1 MNTKNNQRTRLSK
14 LLFKNALM
22 DLLKEKGSVA
32 KISVRELCDR
42 AELNRSTFYAHYN
55 EPNDLLMEI
64 ETELL
69 DATEEHLKKIGEE
82 NDAGAHKYILSFLKY
97 IKQNDK
103 QFRTLLIDSADPEFR
118 SRFMQQSIIQF
129 VENLRIELPKEL
141 EQYIFSYILNGSTG
155 IIIQWIRSDY
165 AVNENEIVNLLFLI
179 NQSALVNLNLTPKL
193 TATRLENNKK
203 MSQDF
208 IQNRIKNQFKKSKR

>member
-42 AELNRSTFYAHYN
+42 AELNRSTFYAHYQ
-55 EPNDLLMEI
+55 EPNDLLIEI

-69 DATEEHLKKIGEE
+69 DATEEHLKKIGAE
-82 NDAGAHKYILSFLKY
+82 NDIGAHKYILSFLQY
-97 IKQNDK
+97 IRQNDK
-103 QFRTLLIDSADPEFR
+103 PFRALLIDSTDPEFR

-129 VENLRIELPKEL
+129 VENLRIVLPKEL

-165 AVNENEIVNLLFLI
+165 AADENEIVSLLFSI
-179 NQSALVNLNLTPKL
+179 NNSALVNLNLET
-193 TATRLENNKK
+193 
-203 MSQDF
+203 D
-208 IQNRIKNQFKKSKR
+208 I

>member
-82 NDAGAHKYILSFLKY
+82 NDAGAHKYILSFLQY

-129 VENLRIELPKEL
+129 VENLRIEFPKEL
-141 EQYIFSYILNGSTG
+141 EQYILSYILNGSTG

-203 MSQDF
+203 
-208 IQNRIKNQFKKSKR
+208 

>member
-14 LLFKNALM
+14 MLFKNALM

-42 AELNRSTFYAHYN
+42 AELNRSTFYAHYQ
-55 EPNDLLMEI
+55 EPNDLLIEI

-69 DATEEHLKKIGEE
+69 DATEEHLKKIGAE
-82 NDAGAHKYILSFLKY
+82 NDIGAHKYILSFLQY
-97 IKQNDK
+97 IRQNDK
-103 QFRTLLIDSADPEFR
+103 PFRALLIDSTDPEFR

-129 VENLRIELPKEL
+129 VDNLRIELPKEL

-165 AVNENEIVNLLFLI
+165 AADENDIVNLLFSI
-179 NQSALVNLNLTPKL
+179 NHSALVNLNLKTV
-193 TATRLENNKK
+193 
-203 MSQDF
+203 
-208 IQNRIKNQFKKSKR
+208 I

>member
-22 DLLKEKGSVA
+22 DLLKEKGSINKV
-32 KISVRELCDR
+32 SVRELCDR

-55 EPNDLLMEI
+55 EPNDLLIEI

-69 DATEEHLKKIGEE
+69 DATEEHLKKIGAE
-82 NDAGAHKYILSFLKY
+82 NDIGAHKYILSFLQY
-97 IKQNDK
+97 IRQNDK
-103 QFRTLLIDSADPEFR
+103 PFRALLIDSTDPEFR

-129 VENLRIELPKEL
+129 VENLRIVLPKEL

-165 AVNENEIVNLLFLI
+165 AADENEIVSLLFSI
-179 NQSALVNLNLTPKL
+179 NHSALVNLNLET
-193 TATRLENNKK
+193 
-203 MSQDF
+203 D
-208 IQNRIKNQFKKSKR
+208 I

>member
-82 NDAGAHKYILSFLKY
+82 NDAGAHKYILSFLQY

-193 TATRLENNKK
+193 TATLLENNNK
-203 MSQDF
+203 
-208 IQNRIKNQFKKSKR
+208 

>member
-22 DLLKEKGSVA
+22 DLLKEKGLVA

-55 EPNDLLMEI
+55 EPKDLLYEI

-69 DATEEHLKKIGEE
+69 NATEEHLKKIGEE
-82 NDAGAHKYILSFLKY
+82 NDAGAHKYILSFLQY
-97 IKQNDK
+97 IRQNDK
-103 QFRTLLIDSADPEFR
+103 QFRTLLIDTADPDFR

-129 VENLRIELPKEL
+129 VNNLRIELPKEL

-165 AVNENEIVNLLFLI
+165 AVNENEIVNLLFSI

-203 MSQDF
+203 
-208 IQNRIKNQFKKSKR
+208 

>member
-82 NDAGAHKYILSFLKY
+82 NDAGAHKYILSFLQY

-129 VENLRIELPKEL
+129 VENLRIELSKEL

-165 AVNENEIVNLLFLI
+165 AVNESEIVNLLFSI
-179 NQSALVNLNLTPKL
+179 NQSALVNFNLTPKL

-203 MSQDF
+203 
-208 IQNRIKNQFKKSKR
+208 

>member
-1 MNTKNNQRTRLSK
+1 MNTRNNQRTRLSK

-55 EPNDLLMEI
+55 EPKDLLYEI

-82 NDAGAHKYILSFLKY
+82 NDAGAHKYILSFLQY
-97 IKQNDK
+97 IRQNDK

-129 VENLRIELPKEL
+129 VNNLRIELPKEL

-165 AVNENEIVNLLFLI
+165 AVNENEIVNLLFSI

-193 TATRLENNKK
+193 GYTIRK
-203 MSQDF
+203 Q
-208 IQNRIKNQFKKSKR
+208 

>member
-42 AELNRSTFYAHYN
+42 AELNRSTFYAHYQ
-55 EPNDLLMEI
+55 EPNDLLIEI

-69 DATEEHLKKIGEE
+69 DATEEHLKKIGAE
-82 NDAGAHKYILSFLKY
+82 NEIGAHKYILSFLQY
-97 IKQNDK
+97 IRQNDK
-103 QFRTLLIDSADPEFR
+103 PFRALLIDSTDPEFR
-118 SRFMQQSIIQF
+118 SRFMQQTIIQF
-129 VENLRIELPKEL
+129 VENLRIVLPKEL

-165 AVNENEIVNLLFLI
+165 AADENEIVNLLFSI
-179 NQSALVNLNLTPKL
+179 NNSALVNLNLKT
-193 TATRLENNKK
+193 
-203 MSQDF
+203 D
-208 IQNRIKNQFKKSKR
+208 I

>member
-14 LLFKNALM
+14 MLFKNALM
-22 DLLKEKGSVA
+22 DLLKEKGSINKV
-32 KISVRELCDR
+32 SVRELCDR

-55 EPNDLLMEI
+55 EPNDLLIEI

-69 DATEEHLKKIGEE
+69 DATEEHLKKIGAE
-82 NDAGAHKYILSFLKY
+82 NDIGAHKYILSFLQY
-97 IKQNDK
+97 IRQNDK
-103 QFRTLLIDSADPEFR
+103 PFRALLIDSTDPEFR

-129 VENLRIELPKEL
+129 VENLRIVLPKEL

-165 AVNENEIVNLLFLI
+165 AADENEIVNLLFSI
-179 NQSALVNLNLTPKL
+179 NNSALVNLNLKT
-193 TATRLENNKK
+193 
-203 MSQDF
+203 D
-208 IQNRIKNQFKKSKR
+208 I

>member
-42 AELNRSTFYAHYN
+42 AELNRSTFYAHYQDIYHLSDN

-82 NDAGAHKYILSFLKY
+82 NDAGAHKYILSFLQY

-179 NQSALVNLNLTPKL
+179 NQSALVNFNLTPKL

-203 MSQDF
+203 
-208 IQNRIKNQFKKSKR
+208 

>member
-14 LLFKNALM
+14 MLFKNALM
-22 DLLKEKGSVA
+22 DLLKEKGSINKV
-32 KISVRELCDR
+32 SVRELCDR
-42 AELNRSTFYAHYN
+42 AELNRSTFYAHYQ
-55 EPNDLLMEI
+55 EPNDLLIEI

-69 DATEEHLKKIGEE
+69 DATEEHLKKIGAE
-82 NDAGAHKYILSFLKY
+82 NEIGAHKYILSFLQY
-97 IKQNDK
+97 IRQNDK
-103 QFRTLLIDSADPEFR
+103 PFRALLIDSTDPEFR

-165 AVNENEIVNLLFLI
+165 AADENEIVNLLFSI
-179 NQSALVNLNLTPKL
+179 NNSALVNLNLET
-193 TATRLENNKK
+193 
-203 MSQDF
+203 D
-208 IQNRIKNQFKKSKR
+208 I